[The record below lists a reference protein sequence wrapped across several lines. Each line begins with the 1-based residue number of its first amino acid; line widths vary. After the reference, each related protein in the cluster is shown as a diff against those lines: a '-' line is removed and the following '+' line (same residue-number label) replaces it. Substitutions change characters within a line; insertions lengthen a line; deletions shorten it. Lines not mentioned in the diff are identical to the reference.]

1 MVPLDNVIDVKKIS
15 KQDYSNNI
23 FVMIYIMACTI
34 SCMIS
39 TIFIIGMIYFYNITD
54 KSSIVKHYK
63 GKLSSDLQKRYDI
76 ISKERRYISYQ
87 GYILGFILSLFII
100 FYNLK
105 IKGVKMNNFALVCT
119 VMATCFL
126 TNYFYYILTPK
137 SDWMLN
143 HMGNQEEVKAWL
155 QMYREMS
162 YNYHAGL
169 ALGIIAVGI
178 LAFAFRC

>member
-1 MVPLDNVIDVKKIS
+1 MV
-15 KQDYSNNI
+15 
-23 FVMIYIMACTI
+23 CTV

-39 TIFIIGMIYFYNITD
+39 TIFIVGMIYFYNMTN
-54 KSSIVKHYK
+54 KSEIVKHYK
-63 GKLSSDLQKRYDI
+63 NSLPTDLQKRYDN
-76 ISKERRYISYQ
+76 ISEERRRISIH
-87 GYILGFILSLFII
+87 GYILGLILSIFII

-105 IKGVKMNNFALVCT
+105 IKGLHMKTTALVCV

-126 TNYFYYILTPK
+126 TNYFYYMLTPK

-143 HMGNQEEVKAWL
+143 HISNQQQTKAWL
-155 QMYREMS
+155 LMYREMS

-169 ALGIIAVGI
+169 VLGILATGI

>member
-1 MVPLDNVIDVKKIS
+1 
-15 KQDYSNNI
+15 
-23 FVMIYIMACTI
+23 MACTI

-39 TIFIIGMIYFYNITD
+39 AVFIIGMIYFYNMTD
-54 KSSIVKHYK
+54 KSTIVKHYK
-63 GKLSSDLQKRYDI
+63 EKLSSDLQKRYDKI
-76 ISKERRYISYQ
+76 AKERMTISYY
-87 GYILGFILSLFII
+87 GYALGVILSLIII

-105 IKGVKMNNFALVCT
+105 IKGAKMTTFALVCT

-126 TNYFYYILTPK
+126 TNYFYYMLSPK

-162 YNYHAGL
+162 YNYHMGL
-169 ALGIIAVGI
+169 LLGIIGVGVG
-178 LAFAFRC
+178 AFAFRC